1 MSCVT
6 LRKTLAAT
14 SEEIVEVFTKQQ
26 EFTQQTL
33 ANFEKEFEKLAREEK
48 EFDTG
53 ETFVS
58 KLNDFLGKL
67 STPTDLLNFDVLAFE
82 NFPSPKHRREV
93 KDAINTFNA
102 YIQKT
107 QRALKRSVTRL
118 QGEGG
123 LLQELKNTQNLLL
136 TTAGGGDL
144 PTLRLMETVQRDLL
158 NKITRE
164 TAYQQQLL
172 VEAGAQHA
180 KFKADIL
187 HLFKVDV
194 SSNLY
199 FCYQEVLRQIEKNKQ
214 VWETVLKQTGD
225 YLFELLN
232 GIEKDVA
239 RLCDVDEVSSVVAPQ
254 LYVELEQFLLSIA
267 QFLTQLFGP
276 PQTFIEFCAA
286 SKPKPVK
293 ALSPWQQFGG
303 QVMAE
308 PNMRCVLSAGS
319 VGSGKTLYGLNA
331 LKTIMFTKGVD
342 NPRKALIYVP
352 NTLFDQWVG
361 GLRNFNNSFLIP
373 DAAERKRLTSRETLY
388 GGRTFKMTYRIE
400 EFTFVV
406 ILQAL
411 AYTMSKQAV
420 RALGVAER
428 TAGGFRDAELSQA
441 KSLLVLVD
449 EFHMTAFVDSQ
460 SKFLYSL
467 EGYRQAET
475 TKARYHRTY
484 ENILRFTNQ
493 MQETFPTNPNKFVA
507 LTATPLTYEESR
519 FNETVTD
526 SLRVLLPF
534 QIAMGRRKPVSNLAQ
549 VAKQVTLEL
558 KGQTP
563 PTLMGFLQS
572 QAEGF
577 ISYVSFT
584 ECPWMPSYGTDCK
597 GRVCMFTYPSLTKV
611 PFPVLEGTETRPL
624 LTDFTPIVAA
634 IAGKRIAQP
643 GKKSG
648 KKAGRKP
655 QKSDAGKT
663 EFNLTLKSEMI
674 RDFLRKFHPD
684 AAALIYAPCDKTRN
698 RQAYCL
704 WGVGSVLSE
713 PNTVIFWPSELIK
726 DTRMKKNIQ
735 ARNLQNGFD
744 MKEFYKALKTA
755 APRNGPLE
763 VTEEHVKA
771 LEKALD
777 GKPAMLLIGKIPS
790 SATTAEKIEVN
801 LVQKI
806 MLQLFVK
813 QKSPLIKY
821 VITQVATGL
830 DAAGANILFS
840 TVPVQAG
847 TFANQLAGR
856 IARVSAGD
864 SDLHG
869 KLRAY
874 QTLVGDEEL
883 KMGQAYFKQRTE
895 TNLIFDYILPSV
907 AIDKQ
912 WFGPPAV
919 RGGGKKSSATLMT
932 AIVSQVWRE
941 LNAASKYR
949 GKTYGKFNARLTR
962 LLETNASLEELSNV
976 ILELLHLPE
985 NRQFIPVYLK
995 ALTNQDEDVA
1005 KFIQRFPAAETLVPD
1020 REQLVLVSAISTLS
1034 KDLSRLKRDLKS
1046 IRIKQLSSKE
1056 KARDF
1061 LRALEGLNIDQIFLF
1076 FLYVKATQ
1084 PESWKYIEEA
1094 IKDQKIPSQLQA
1106 TAKTTVDKYL
1116 ASLRLDQV
1124 LRYAKQI
1131 QTVWGDAIQALLADV
1146 VDACG

>member
-1 MSCVT
+1 MSCVKLRET
-6 LRKTLAAT
+6 LVAT
-14 SEEIVEVFTKQQ
+14 SKEIVEVFTKQQ

-33 ANFEKEFEKLAREEK
+33 TNFEREFEKLASEEK

-53 ETFVS
+53 ESFVS

-67 STPTDLLNFDVLAFE
+67 TNSTDLLNFDVLAFE

-93 KDAINTFNA
+93 KEAVKTFNA
-102 YIQKT
+102 YIKNT
-107 QRALKRSVTRL
+107 QSALKRSVTRL

-123 LLQELKNTQNLLL
+123 LLNELKNTQNLLL

-164 TAYQQQLL
+164 TTYQQKIL

-180 KFKADIL
+180 KFKVDIL
-187 HLFKVDV
+187 HLFKVDLA
-194 SSNLY
+194 SNLY
-199 FCYQEVLRQIEKNKQ
+199 FCYQDVLRQIEKNKQ

-232 GIEKDVA
+232 GIEKDIA

-254 LYVELEQFLLSIA
+254 LYAELEQFLLSIA

-276 PQTFIEFCAA
+276 PETFIEFCAA
-286 SKPKPVK
+286 SKPKQVK

-303 QVMAE
+303 KVMAE

-331 LKTIMFTKGVD
+331 LKTIMFTKGAE

-373 DAAERKRLTSRETLY
+373 DESERKRLTSRETLY

-400 EFTFVV
+400 DFNFVV

-420 RALGVAER
+420 RALGVPER
-428 TAGGFRDAELSQA
+428 IAGGFRDADLSQA

-484 ENILRFTNQ
+484 ENIVHFANH
-493 MQETFPTNPNKFVA
+493 MQQTFPTNPNKFVA
-507 LTATPLTYEESR
+507 LTATPLTYEEAR
-519 FNETVTD
+519 FKATVSD

-534 QIAMGRRKPVSNLAQ
+534 QIAMGRRAPVSNLAQ
-549 VAKQVTLEL
+549 VAEQVMTEL

-563 PTLMGFLQS
+563 QTLMGFLQS
-572 QAEGF
+572 QGEGF

-597 GRVCMFTYPSLTKV
+597 DRVCMFTYPTLTKL
-611 PFPVLEGTETRPL
+611 PFPVMDGTETRPL
-624 LTDFTPIVAA
+624 LTDFTPIVASLGDKPRA
-634 IAGKRIAQP
+634 EAGKRARKKV
-643 GKKSG
+643 GK
-648 KKAGRKP
+648 A

-674 RDFLRKFHPD
+674 RDFLREFHPD

-704 WGVGSVLSE
+704 WGVGSVLAQ

-735 ARNLQNGFD
+735 ARNLKNGFN
-744 MKEFYKALKTA
+744 MKEFYKSLKTA
-755 APRNGPLE
+755 APRNGPLK

-777 GKPAMLLIGKIPS
+777 GKAAMLLIGKIPS

-813 QKSPLIKY
+813 QKTPLIKY

-830 DAAGANILFS
+830 DAAGSNILFS

-874 QTLVGDEEL
+874 QTLVGEEEL

-932 AIVSQVWRE
+932 AVVSQVWRE

-949 GKTYGKFNARLTR
+949 GKTYGKFNARLTH
-962 LLETNASLEELSNV
+962 LLETNASLEDVSNV

-995 ALTNQDEDVA
+995 ALTNQDQEVA
-1005 KFIQRFPAAETLVPD
+1005 RFIKRFPAAETPVPD
-1020 REQLVLVSAISTLS
+1020 REKLVLVSAISNLS
-1034 KDLSRLKRDLKS
+1034 KDLSRLKRDLKT
-1046 IRIKQLSSKE
+1046 IQIKQLTSKE

-1061 LRALEGLNIDQIFLF
+1061 LRALEGLNVDQIFLF

-1084 PESWKYIEEA
+1084 PENWKYIEQA
-1094 IKDQKIPSQLQA
+1094 IEDQKIPSQLQA
-1106 TAKTTVDKYL
+1106 TATTTVDKYL

-1124 LRYAKQI
+1124 LRFAKQI

-1146 VDACG
+1146 VDTCS